1 MKTLAPFTGSWILL
15 VLLCAA
21 LLSSGPAAAQDA
33 AAPAGGTPAIV
44 FDESAHDFGDQP
56 QNAAL
61 KHTFTFKNTGDAT
74 LKIEKVRTTC
84 GCTAALASEKEIP
97 PGGSGK
103 IDVTFKIGS
112 RGGKKQK
119 AVKVYTNDPTTP
131 MVKLDVI
138 ATVKVL
144 LGVTPARLGFGQID
158 RGITVTKYVSLT
170 GDDRDTCHVLSAQSR
185 NSALTAEVSPD
196 GYGGDAHRVL
206 KITLT
211 PDMPIGRFRERIT
224 VTTDHPTVKQMTIY
238 AYGEV
243 LGNIRVQP
251 NYLSFGML
259 KADTAVEKT
268 IRLTATGDTPFTVTS
283 VRSTIPEVTVTS
295 KPLTPNMVYEI
306 TARVDGSFSKPLLKG
321 SVIIET
327 DSKDQGK
334 IEVRFFGRQRPQ
346 RPPGPLA
353 PDKKGT

>member
-1 MKTLAPFTGSWILL
+1 MKTLSPLTGSWM

-21 LLSSGPAAAQDA
+21 LLLAQPTIAQDT
-33 AAPAGGTPAIV
+33 AAPAGGAPAIV
-44 FDESAHDFGDQP
+44 FDENAHDFGDQP

-61 KHTFTFKNTGDAT
+61 KHTFTFKNTGDAI

-103 IDVTFKIGS
+103 IDVTFKVGS

-119 AVKVYTNDPTTP
+119 AVKVYTNDPSSP

-144 LGVTPARLGFGQID
+144 LGVTPARLSFGQIEQ
-158 RGITVTKYVSLT
+158 GTTVTKYVSLT
-170 GDDRDTCHVLSAQSR
+170 GDDRETCHVLSARSR
-185 NSALTAEVSPD
+185 NAALTAEVTPE
-196 GYGGDAHRVL
+196 GYGGDPHRVI

-211 PDMPIGRFRERIT
+211 PDMNIGRFRERIT
-224 VTTDHPTVKQMTIY
+224 VTTDHPTVKKITIY

-259 KADTAVEKT
+259 KPDTAVEKT
-268 IRLTATGDTPFTVTS
+268 IRLTATGDSPFSVTG
-283 VRSTIPEVTVTS
+283 VRSTVPEVSVES
-295 KPLTPNMVYEI
+295 KAITPNKAYEI
-306 TARVDGSFSKPLLKG
+306 TARVDNSFSKPLLKG

-334 IEVRFFGRQRPQ
+334 IEVRFFGRR
-346 RPPGPLA
+346 RPPRQPA
-353 PDKKGT
+353 PAARDKKGT